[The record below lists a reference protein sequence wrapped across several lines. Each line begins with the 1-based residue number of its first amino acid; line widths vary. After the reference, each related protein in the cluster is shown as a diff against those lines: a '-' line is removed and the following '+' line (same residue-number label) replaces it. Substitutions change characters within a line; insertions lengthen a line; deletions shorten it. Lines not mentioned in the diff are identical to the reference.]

1 MSSCTCVSCRQY
13 KHFFPIYFST
23 ANFNMLLVVLFSW
36 QNIKVQK
43 EKFAN
48 IDLLSMLDKPVQ
60 MVEILIEGLHCNA
73 LKG

>member
-1 MSSCTCVSCRQY
+1 
-13 KHFFPIYFST
+13 
-23 ANFNMLLVVLFSW
+23 MLLVVLFSW

>member
-1 MSSCTCVSCRQY
+1 MLAVANTNI
-13 KHFFPIYFST
+13 FFQFTFLQQILICCWLCYFPGKI
-23 ANFNMLLVVLFSW
+23 
-36 QNIKVQK
+36 IKVQK